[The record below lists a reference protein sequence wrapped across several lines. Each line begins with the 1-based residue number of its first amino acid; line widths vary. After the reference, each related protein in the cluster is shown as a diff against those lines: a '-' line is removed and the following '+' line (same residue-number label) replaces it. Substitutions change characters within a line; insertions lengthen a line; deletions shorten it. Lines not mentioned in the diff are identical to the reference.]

1 MSSFSLVLPHSVRI
15 TVTINTFVRSRSS
28 LENHTRIQTQM
39 GKVYICFQTKKAP
52 KTIPF
57 RAAHTYMAYI
67 GEYPPPLPPHTGE
80 RFWLRD
86 KLVANQRPTQALCCI
101 WKYLLFF
108 LWFMLWIYLQQFQF
122 RGLPEEGL
130 KLPSF
135 LFCWSAHFFHFFF
148 SLINW
153 GFIATFS
160 RWQAAF
166 ILHGQAKALLWL
178 SGKNWALLLYWE
190 QSRTTLHWN

>member
-28 LENHTRIQTQM
+28 LEYHTRIQTQM

-67 GEYPPPLPPHTGE
+67 GEYPPPPSLLTPGKDSGFATS
-80 RFWLRD
+80 WLRIKGLR
-86 KLVANQRPTQALCCI
+86 KLCAVFESIYYFFMIHALNI
-101 WKYLLFF
+101 FTTVSVQG
-108 LWFMLWIYLQQFQF
+108 IT
-122 RGLPEEGL
+122 RGRAET
-130 KLPSF
+130 SF
-135 LFCWSAHFFHFFF
+135 LFILLICTFFSFFF

-160 RWQAAF
+160 R
-166 ILHGQAKALLWL
+166 
-178 SGKNWALLLYWE
+178 
-190 QSRTTLHWN
+190 